1 MPTQTQQGQL
11 PPNPLDLEQQRIAQ
25 LFRGANANPAA
36 NFAQVPNDPKLY
48 QDARGG
54 NPYLDFTQKD
64 ALQTEQTA
72 PSSSYQDAIRRRFS
86 QIQDLGS
93 QQTAAVFEARQRQQ
107 INAQASYGSGQVLG
121 QETQYQPGVGGARGA
136 VLAAIA
142 KQQGVPYS
150 WGGGGAGG
158 ATKGIGRGAN
168 TVGFDCSG
176 LVQYAY
182 AQIGWKMPRLAEQQ
196 ATIGK
201 RVSINQLRPGDLVA
215 GPHHIAVYAG
225 NGQMWEAP
233 RTGLSVRLTPVRSG
247 MVGVALN
254 Y

>member
-1 MPTQTQQGQL
+1 MPTQQDQL
-11 PPNPLDLEQQRIAQ
+11 PQNPLDIEQQRILK
-25 LFRGANANPAA
+25 LFRGATSDPSA
-36 NFAQVPNDPKLY
+36 NFAQIPNDPKLY
-48 QDARGG
+48 QDSRGG

-64 ALQTEQTA
+64 ALQTEQATPNTA
-72 PSSSYQDAIRRRFS
+72 YQDAIRRRFS

-93 QQTAAVFEARQRQQ
+93 QQTAAAFEARQRMQ
-107 INAQASYGSGQVLG
+107 INAQQSYGSGQVLG
-121 QETQYQPGVGGARGA
+121 QNTQYQPGVGGARGA
-136 VLAAIA
+136 VLAAVA
-142 KQQGVPYS
+142 KMQGTPYS
-150 WGGGGAGG
+150 WGGGGYNG
-158 ATKGIGRGAN
+158 ATKGIAQGAN

-196 ATIGK
+196 ATLGK